1 MVHLLAIEAS
11 PFNQVYPV
19 LITKHF
25 LSYRE
30 GVGDQMM
37 EIGNLYESHKKTHYL
52 EVPQK
57 KAQGRN
63 GQRSDSEEKRK
74 TPGR

>member
-37 EIGNLYESHKKTHYL
+37 EIGNLYESHKKPIT
-52 EVPQK
+52 
-57 KAQGRN
+57 
-63 GQRSDSEEKRK
+63 
-74 TPGR
+74 

>member
-19 LITKHF
+19 LIIKHF

-30 GVGDQMM
+30 GVGDQMIEM
-37 EIGNLYESHKKTHYL
+37 GTYMSLIKKPIT
-52 EVPQK
+52 
-57 KAQGRN
+57 
-63 GQRSDSEEKRK
+63 
-74 TPGR
+74 

>member
-19 LITKHF
+19 LISKNF

-37 EIGNLYESHKKTHYL
+37 EIGNLYESHKKPIT
-52 EVPQK
+52 
-57 KAQGRN
+57 
-63 GQRSDSEEKRK
+63 
-74 TPGR
+74 